1 MHSKPFGTIAVSP
14 RVAEHLSPAC
24 SCPFP
29 GQGRDGHPCA
39 GQGTRPRPQPL
50 TPRAWVAVAARCPC
64 LCLGHAEPRS
74 HGCLFVFPLDALQTR
89 SRFPG
94 GGCLGRDEGDDFLQG
109 TIRGRCPP
117 SRVVFSTVRIR
128 GDELPV
134 AAVNRC
140 EHLVIKSPALI
151 PGSRAKQLRGPASKS
166 RSQLLKP

>member
-1 MHSKPFGTIAVSP
+1 MHSKPFGTIAVPP
-14 RVAEHLSPAC
+14 RVALPRLQLPLPWARPGRPLLRRAGDTATAAAPHSTPVGGCGNPLSLPL
-24 SCPFP
+24 P
-29 GQGRDGHPCA
+29 R
-39 GQGTRPRPQPL
+39 TR
-50 TPRAWVAVAARCPC
+50 RATLAR
-64 LCLGHAEPRS
+64 
-74 HGCLFVFPLDALQTR
+74 LFVFPLDALQTR

-94 GGCLGRDEGDDFLQG
+94 GGCLGRDEWDDFLQG

-117 SRVVFSTVRIR
+117 SRVVFSSVRIR